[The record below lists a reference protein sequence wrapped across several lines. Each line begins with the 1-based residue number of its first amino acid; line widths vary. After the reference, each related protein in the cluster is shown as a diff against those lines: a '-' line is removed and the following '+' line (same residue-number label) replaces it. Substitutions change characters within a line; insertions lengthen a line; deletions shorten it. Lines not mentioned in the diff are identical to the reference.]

1 MQPRHAT
8 HARQPTLSRMN
19 RHRIISTLPATATL
33 PAVSADPATATLP
46 AVMADPATATLPAVM
61 ADPATATLP
70 AVMADPATATLPAVD
85 CERTVAAEL
94 MVAMGQSQPT
104 SAVGV
109 PKLVIDPSFRP
120 TNRS

>member
-1 MQPRHAT
+1 
-8 HARQPTLSRMN
+8 MN

-46 AVMADPATATLPAVM
+46 AV
-61 ADPATATLP
+61 
-70 AVMADPATATLPAVD
+70 D

-94 MVAMGQSQPT
+94 TVAMGQSQPT

-109 PKLVIDPSFRP
+109 PKLVIDPSSWP

>member
-8 HARQPTLSRMN
+8 QARQPTLSRMN
-19 RHRIISTLPATATL
+19 THRIISTL
-33 PAVSADPATATLP
+33 PATATLP

-70 AVMADPATATLPAVD
+70 TVD

-94 MVAMGQSQPT
+94 MVTMGQSQPT
-104 SAVGV
+104 SAAGV
-109 PKLVIDPSFRP
+109 PELVMDPSSCPETAARTPCQSLRVRDHAAFGWALGG
-120 TNRS
+120 